1 MDEVCIQEEV
11 NPRMHVGT
19 VMLKF
24 SLMVSA
30 RRLLAIRGSIAERMI
45 AGTENLILAA
55 IHTTTKPRH
64 AV

>member
-1 MDEVCIQEEV
+1 
-11 NPRMHVGT
+11 MHVST